1 MKQRS
6 GARIVPMNQEKVH
19 THSKVLLS
27 KLQHSMNSIRTKL
40 TTQQTIKSRANFHDH
55 TQQLGNPNK
64 SLPCIPDS
72 KSSLKSQSH

>member
-27 KLQHSMNSIRTKL
+27 KLQHSMDSIRTKL
-40 TTQQTIKSRANFHDH
+40 TTQQTI
-55 TQQLGNPNK
+55 
-64 SLPCIPDS
+64 
-72 KSSLKSQSH
+72 